1 MSIPPVFIGS
11 VDNVCECIR
20 TLSEWRACGKS
31 IAPLKWGGEMP
42 PSSLVFAR
50 GYAIA
55 YEFAYAKAFQ

>member
-1 MSIPPVFIGS
+1 MFASAFEHYSNGVLRKINSPFKMG
-11 VDNVCECIR
+11 
-20 TLSEWRACGKS
+20 
-31 IAPLKWGGEMP
+31 GGEMP